1 MATWVPQGVLN
12 RLRCN
17 IVVSNNLAL
26 NITAP
31 YMGKNLARIAF
42 SGKFVTKEPTA
53 TGYVNSPEPYVMA
66 SISVEL
72 LRPQVLSAAWIAQ
85 AQLYGDIGPV
95 TIYSDASTFPA
106 LTAYETSI
114 GDIDPGAFNGMD
126 PVVRLTLEGKFPANS
141 QLWNMA

>member
-17 IVVSNNLAL
+17 IVVPNNPAL

-72 LRPQVLSAAWIAQ
+72 LRPQPLSGAWVAQ
-85 AQLYGDIGPV
+85 AQLYGIIGPV
-95 TIYSDASTFPA
+95 TIYSDSSNFPE
-106 LTAYETSI
+106 LTSYETSI
-114 GDIDPGAFNGMD
+114 GDLDPGAFNGMD